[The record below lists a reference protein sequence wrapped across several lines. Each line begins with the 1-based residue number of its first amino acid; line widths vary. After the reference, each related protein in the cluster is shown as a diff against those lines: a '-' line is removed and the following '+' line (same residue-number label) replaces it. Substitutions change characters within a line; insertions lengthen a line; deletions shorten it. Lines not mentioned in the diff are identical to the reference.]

1 MIYQLSKESN
11 KISTYLSKKKK
22 KTQPITLTK
31 YESQS
36 NKHNTNT
43 TH

>member
-22 KTQPITLTK
+22 TQPITVTK

-36 NKHNTNT
+36 NKHNTST